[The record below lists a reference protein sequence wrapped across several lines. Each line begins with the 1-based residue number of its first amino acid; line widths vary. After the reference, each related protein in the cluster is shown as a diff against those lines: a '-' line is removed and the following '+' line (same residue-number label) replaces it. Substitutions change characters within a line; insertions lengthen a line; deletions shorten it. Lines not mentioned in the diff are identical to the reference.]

1 MKNTTHW
8 IFDMIFE
15 NNALTIVFKDL
26 HSDKAEYFC
35 NNIYEDINLKNL
47 KEFIVSN
54 IQCWFLG
61 FDCHNKV
68 YFLEYILTND
78 NIFYSSKDI
87 KKY

>member
-26 HSDKAEYFC
+26 YSDKAKYFC

-68 YFLEYILTND
+68 YF
-78 NIFYSSKDI
+78 
-87 KKY
+87 